1 MDFSSSSVLHAFEK
15 QDQQSWTIFLVAAVQ
30 KHSFV
35 CSRAIF
41 LTRFSFVKEQQMQ
54 CSLAAG
60 NYMTHLVSTEHKEK

>member
-1 MDFSSSSVLHAFEK
+1 VWIFILLHAFEK
-15 QDQQSWTIFLVAAVQ
+15 WDQQSTDLFLVAALQ

-41 LTRFSFVKEQQMQ
+41 LIYFFFEKEAEMQ

-60 NYMTHLVSTEHKEK
+60 NYMTHLVNTEYKEK